1 MHPMTE
7 YSPAGRLNAQQLE
20 ALGEKPPSGSVVVL
34 FKSDWGTFYLGIE
47 MAGKHKGEF
56 MLDEADPLTKEDLK
70 KLREAMAGV
79 QPQTVQLS
87 R

>member
-7 YSPAGRLNAQQLE
+7 YSPVGRLNAQQLE

-34 FKSDWGTFYLGIE
+34 FKSDQGTFHLGTE

-56 MLDEADPLTKEDLK
+56 ILDEAYPLTKEDLK
-70 KLREAMAGV
+70 KLREAVAGA
-79 QPQTVQLS
+79 QPQTAQLS